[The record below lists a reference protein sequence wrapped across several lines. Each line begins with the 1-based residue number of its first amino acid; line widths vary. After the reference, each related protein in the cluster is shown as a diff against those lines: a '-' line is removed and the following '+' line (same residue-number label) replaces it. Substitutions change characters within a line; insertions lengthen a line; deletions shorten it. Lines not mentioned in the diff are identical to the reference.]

1 MRDGTVTVVVIDD
14 DEAILRGVARML
26 DAEHFR
32 VRTYQ
37 SARDFLDE
45 PDLPNPD
52 CILVDIRMPDLDGLE
67 LFRTM
72 RAGGGEPPAVFMT
85 GSGHVPTVVEAMRE
99 GALDLLAKPFTKE
112 MLMTAIG
119 RAVESSGHARDRRRS
134 LADVWRLMQRLT
146 PREAEV
152 CALVAC
158 GLLNK
163 RVAGIIGTTE
173 KTVKVHR
180 GRVTHKLGATSVA
193 ELVRLVDAVLA
204 EADCTALHLD
214 DGVFERPQAANI
226 IIDVVMRQRAM
237 TATSGL
243 DPVDQWAMHS
253 PR

>member
-37 SARDFLDE
+37 NARDFLDE

-72 RAGGGEPPAVFMT
+72 RAGGAEPPAVFMT

-99 GALDLLAKPFTKE
+99 GALDLLAKPFTEE
-112 MLMTAIG
+112 MLMSAIG
-119 RAVESSGHARDRRRS
+119 RAVESSGQTRDRRRT

-204 EADCTALHLD
+204 EADCTAIHLD
-214 DGVFERPQAANI
+214 GTVIERPQAANI
-226 IIDVVMRQRAM
+226 IIDVVTRHRA
-237 TATSGL
+237 ATPPSGL
-243 DPVDQWAMHS
+243 DSVDQWAMHS
-253 PR
+253 AR